1 MRTACM
7 GLLIMAAA
15 ILFASESIADT
26 WPEGQH
32 LIAANHNETG
42 FESADQFSPDI
53 EKLLLIEK
61 AGLTRL
67 FTMREKRESDA
78 KEARLVGYAHFSVTS
93 HQHYSNQIWA
103 RQDVLYVDP
112 HFRGAT
118 ALRFIKWIDERLK
131 LEAVDR
137 VYRTVTTKNDYSR
150 GLKYLGYVEVE
161 QGYVRRIQ

>member
-1 MRTACM
+1 MRTLM
-7 GLLIMAAA
+7 GLLIVATA
-15 ILFASESIADT
+15 ILFATEAIADT
-26 WPEGQH
+26 WPEGQT
-32 LIAANHNETG
+32 LIAANHAETG
-42 FESADQFSPDI
+42 FESQDEFSPDI
-53 EKLLLIEK
+53 EKILLIEK

-67 FTMREKRESDA
+67 FTMRERLTTDA
-78 KEARLVGYAHFSVTS
+78 KEARLVGYALFSVTP
-93 HQHYSNQIWA
+93 HLLYSRQIWA